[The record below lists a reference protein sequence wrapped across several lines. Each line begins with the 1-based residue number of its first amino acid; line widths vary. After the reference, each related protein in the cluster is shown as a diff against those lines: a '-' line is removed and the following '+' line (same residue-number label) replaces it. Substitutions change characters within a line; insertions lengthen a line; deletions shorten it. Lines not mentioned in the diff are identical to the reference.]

1 MSLFVNIKN
10 TKTGEIKSIKVG
22 WSWILFLFSGFAGL
36 PLFFRR
42 LHVWGGF
49 SFALWVFGIIGPQ
62 ALSSQNDAIA
72 LLAVIFLTELG
83 LSIYFGLNGNELTAK
98 NYLENGWTFLDP
110 DGEITKMAK
119 AKWGI
124 S

>member
-1 MSLFVNIKN
+1 
-10 TKTGEIKSIKVG
+10 
-22 WSWILFLFSGFAGL
+22 L

-42 LHVWGGF
+42 LHFW
-49 SFALWVFGIIGPQ
+49 SSLCFALWAFGIIGPE
-62 ALSSQNDAIA
+62 ALSSQNDAMA
-72 LLAVIFLTELG
+72 LLAVLFLIQLG

-98 NYLENGWTFLDP
+98 NYLENGWTFLDS

-119 AKWGI
+119 RKWGI